1 MTGHKNPQQH
11 WTIAKTKDGTREA
24 KIAAA
29 IERTGV
35 KGISELVDRL
45 LDMEEMFN
53 GATQAQSASPEP
65 EQA

>member
-1 MTGHKNPQQH
+1 MTEKKQSQRH
-11 WTIAKTKDGTREA
+11 WTIAKTAAREA

-29 IERTGV
+29 IKRTGV

-53 GATQAQSASPEP
+53 GATQAQSVGPEP
-65 EQA
+65 AQP

>member
-1 MTGHKNPQQH
+1 MTEEKQNQRH
-11 WTIAKTKDGTREA
+11 WTIAKTAAREA
-24 KIAAA
+24 AIAAA

-53 GATQAQSASPEP
+53 GATQAQSVDPEP
-65 EQA
+65 AQP

>member
-1 MTGHKNPQQH
+1 MTEKKQSQRH
-11 WTIAKTKDGTREA
+11 WTIAKTAAREA

-35 KGISELVDRL
+35 KGFTALVDRL

-53 GATQAQSASPEP
+53 GATQAQNAQNEKSQED
-65 EQA
+65 

>member
-1 MTGHKNPQQH
+1 MTGQAKPQLH
-11 WTIAKTKDGTREA
+11 WTIAKTKDGIREA
-24 KIAAA
+24 KINAA

-53 GATQAQSASPEP
+53 GATQAQSVDPEP
-65 EQA
+65 AQP